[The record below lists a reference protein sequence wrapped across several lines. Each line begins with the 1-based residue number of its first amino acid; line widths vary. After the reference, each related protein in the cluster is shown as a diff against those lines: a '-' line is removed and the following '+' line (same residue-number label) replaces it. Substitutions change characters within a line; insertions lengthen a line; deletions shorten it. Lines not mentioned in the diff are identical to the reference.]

1 MSEPTTVPADCLG
14 VIVHPDGAVEFL
26 FPNGLKDSDPLPD
39 LWVAVVATVQDLQ
52 RNPERR
58 KAVADQY
65 MSKGHVN

>member
-1 MSEPTTVPADCLG
+1 
-14 VIVHPDGAVEFL
+14 VHPDGAVEFL
-26 FPNGLKDSDPLPD
+26 FPSGLKDSDPLSD